1 MEEKVMI
8 KNIKVKTKMIIL
20 NILVLITIILTAGYS
35 LLELH
40 ISNRVSLDVLE
51 KSIRE
56 KYDDNIQKQV
66 TGVVTLLDHIYK
78 QYEAGEYTL
87 EEAKTLGADL
97 VRDMRYGDG
106 GYFWIDTVEG
116 VNVVLLGSD
125 TEGTNRYDAKDVNG
139 FEYMKAII
147 NAGLGEYGGYANY
160 HFPRAGETEPSPK
173 RSYSILFEP
182 FNWVVGTG
190 DYTDD
195 IDQLVQKYADQIHHK
210 ERQTRNMLFAGA
222 LLMIILVGSITMSI
236 TTGILNVL
244 KITKEQ
250 LSKWGKGDFTAELPQ
265 RFLERKDD
273 FGELAAAM
281 EEMRNAIK
289 LLVGRVK
296 GEAIGIGE
304 VVQEVNEKVVV
315 LNGEIEE
322 IASTT
327 EELAAGMEETAASSE
342 EMAATS
348 REIQHAVKSISE
360 KSQEGA
366 EQAEKISERAATIK
380 LETQKAKEKSAMIH
394 HQIRDKLN
402 EALKNAQVVE
412 QIQTLSDSI
421 MNITAQTNLLALNA
435 SIEAA
440 RAGEAGKGFS
450 VVASEITNLANQ
462 SKSTVIQIQEI
473 TEQVMDAVNNLAN
486 NSKELLEYVATD
498 VSKDYE
504 TFLEVADTYS
514 ADANYVD
521 DLVTDFSATAEE
533 LLASIDNIMLAIDEV
548 AKAATEGAMGT
559 TNIAEKNTNI
569 MTTSSEV
576 VAGVQDSMKS
586 SLVLQEE
593 ISKFTV

>member
-1 MEEKVMI
+1 MK
-8 KNIKVKTKMIIL
+8 KNIKVKTKMMIL
-20 NILVLITIILTAGYS
+20 NMLVISTIISTAWYS
-35 LLELH
+35 LYELH
-40 ISNRVSLDVLE
+40 TSDAVSLNVLE
-51 KSIRE
+51 KSVRQ
-56 KYDDNIQKQV
+56 KYDDNIKNQV
-66 TGVVTLLDHIYK
+66 TGIVSLLDNIYK
-78 QYEAGEYTL
+78 QYEAGQYTL
-87 EEAKTLGADL
+87 EEAKKLGADL
-97 VRDMRYGDG
+97 VRDMRYGEG

-116 VNVVLLGSD
+116 VNVVLLGSE
-125 TEGTNRYDAKDVNG
+125 TEGTNRYEAKDVNG
-139 FEYMKAII
+139 FEYVKAII
-147 NAGLGEYGGYANY
+147 NAGLEEGGGYADY
-160 HFPRAGETEPSPK
+160 HFPREGETESSPK
-173 RSYSILFEP
+173 RSYSLLFKP
-182 FNWVVGTG
+182 FNWVIGTG

-195 IDQLVQKYADQIHHK
+195 IDNLVQNYAKEIHDK
-210 ERQTRNMLFAGA
+210 EERTMFLLFFGA
-222 LLMIILVGSITMSI
+222 IFMIILVGTTTMKLTGGIIKVLSIT
-236 TTGILNVL
+236 
-244 KITKEQ
+244 KQQ
-250 LSKWGKGDFTAELPQ
+250 LGELAKGNFTAELPE
-265 RFLERKDD
+265 RFLARSDE
-273 FGELAAAM
+273 FGELARAM

-304 VVQEVNEKVVV
+304 VVQEVNEKVVI

-380 LETQKAKEKSAMIH
+380 LETQKAKDKAVMMH
-394 HQIRDKLN
+394 HEIRDKLN
-402 EALKNAQVVE
+402 EALENAQVVE

-462 SKSTVIQIQEI
+462 SKSTVIQIQEV
-473 TEQVMDAVNNLAN
+473 TGQVMDAVNNLAN
-486 NSKELLEYVATD
+486 NSKELLEYVDTD

-533 LLASIDNIMLAIDEV
+533 LLASIDNIMLAVDEV

-559 TNIAEKNTNI
+559 TNIAEKNTNV

-576 VAGVQDSMKS
+576 VAGVQNSMTS

-593 ISKFTV
+593 ISKFAV

>member
-1 MEEKVMI
+1 
-8 KNIKVKTKMIIL
+8 
-20 NILVLITIILTAGYS
+20 
-35 LLELH
+35 
-40 ISNRVSLDVLE
+40 
-51 KSIRE
+51 
-56 KYDDNIQKQV
+56 
-66 TGVVTLLDHIYK
+66 
-78 QYEAGEYTL
+78 
-87 EEAKTLGADL
+87 
-97 VRDMRYGDG
+97 
-106 GYFWIDTVEG
+106 
-116 VNVVLLGSD
+116 
-125 TEGTNRYDAKDVNG
+125 
-139 FEYMKAII
+139 
-147 NAGLGEYGGYANY
+147 
-160 HFPRAGETEPSPK
+160 
-173 RSYSILFEP
+173 
-182 FNWVVGTG
+182 
-190 DYTDD
+190 
-195 IDQLVQKYADQIHHK
+195 
-210 ERQTRNMLFAGA
+210 
-222 LLMIILVGSITMSI
+222 
-236 TTGILNVL
+236 
-244 KITKEQ
+244 
-250 LSKWGKGDFTAELPQ
+250 
-265 RFLERKDD
+265 
-273 FGELAAAM
+273 
-281 EEMRNAIK
+281 
-289 LLVGRVK
+289 
-296 GEAIGIGE
+296 
-304 VVQEVNEKVVV
+304 
-315 LNGEIEE
+315 
-322 IASTT
+322 
-327 EELAAGMEETAASSE
+327 
-342 EMAATS
+342 MAATS

-380 LETQKAKEKSAMIH
+380 LETQKAKEKSTMIH
-394 HQIRDKLN
+394 HEIRDKLN

-473 TEQVMDAVNNLAN
+473 TGQVMNAVNNLAN

>member
-1 MEEKVMI
+1 M
-8 KNIKVKTKMIIL
+8 
-20 NILVLITIILTAGYS
+20 
-35 LLELH
+35 
-40 ISNRVSLDVLE
+40 
-51 KSIRE
+51 
-56 KYDDNIQKQV
+56 
-66 TGVVTLLDHIYK
+66 
-78 QYEAGEYTL
+78 
-87 EEAKTLGADL
+87 
-97 VRDMRYGDG
+97 
-106 GYFWIDTVEG
+106 
-116 VNVVLLGSD
+116 LLGSE

-147 NAGLGEYGGYANY
+147 NAGLQEDGGYANY
-160 HFPRAGETEPSPK
+160 HFPREGETEPSPK

-195 IDQLVQKYADQIHHK
+195 IDQLVQKYADEIHHK
-210 ERQTRNMLFAGA
+210 ERQTRNMIFAGT

-236 TTGILNVL
+236 TIGILNAL

-250 LSKWGKGDFTAELPQ
+250 LGKWGKGDFTTELPQ

-281 EEMRNAIK
+281 GEMRNAIK

-304 VVQEVNEKVVV
+304 VVQEVNEKVVI

-380 LETQKAKEKSAMIH
+380 LETQKAKDKAVMMH
-394 HQIRDKLN
+394 HEIRDKLN
-402 EALKNAQVVE
+402 EALENAQVVE

-462 SKSTVIQIQEI
+462 SKSTVIQIQEV
-473 TEQVMDAVNNLAN
+473 TGQVMDAVNNLAN
-486 NSKELLEYVATD
+486 NSKELLEYVGTD